1 MRKEVKRHI
10 ITYVILGVLSYI
22 IVWFVYYFFSIRYG
36 KAPPTTDADK
46 TYFYGLPF
54 VCFWLASSIG
64 AFSILNY
71 GEKRERKGLPFFEH
85 KHGFFRI
92 IAVLIGIPLVLTV
105 LFWSDIKDTD
115 LFMKGEFSVIK
126 HVKYLRHGVRYAS
139 ARSIGT
145 TKSVY
150 TFVTAEKDTIS
161 FYSADSG
168 TDSYKLSASDSNTYT
183 VTYLPNTKRLHDIK
197 KEK

>member
-1 MRKEVKRHI
+1 MRKGIKRHL
-10 ITYVILGVLSYI
+10 ITYVILGVLSYVF
-22 IVWFVYYFFSIRYG
+22 VWFGFYFLRMRYNT
-36 KAPPTTDADK
+36 ALPTPGTAHI
-46 TYFYGLPF
+46 YFPF

-64 AFSILNY
+64 AFRILNY
-71 GEKRERKGLPFFEH
+71 GGKRERKGLPFFEH
-85 KHGFFRI
+85 KHGFLRI

-105 LFWSDIKDTD
+105 LCWSDIKDTD
-115 LFMKGEFSVIK
+115 LFMKGEFSVVK

-139 ARSIGT
+139 ARSFGS

-150 TFVTAEKDTIS
+150 TFVTAEKDTMS

-168 TDSYKLSASDSNTYT
+168 RDSYELSAADSNRYT